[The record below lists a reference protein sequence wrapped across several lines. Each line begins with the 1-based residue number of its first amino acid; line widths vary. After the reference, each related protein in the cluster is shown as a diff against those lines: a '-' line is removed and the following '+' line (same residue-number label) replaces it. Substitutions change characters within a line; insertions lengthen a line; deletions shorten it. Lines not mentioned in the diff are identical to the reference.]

1 MQTKSDM
8 IIFAII
14 FVGKRHLFEQ
24 YADFS
29 ASISR
34 TQFMMNDF
42 LKLLFIEHFN
52 ILE

>member
-1 MQTKSDM
+1 MQTKSNM

-34 TQFMMNDF
+34 TQFMKNDF
-42 LKLLFIEHFN
+42 LSCSLLN
-52 ILE
+52 ILIS